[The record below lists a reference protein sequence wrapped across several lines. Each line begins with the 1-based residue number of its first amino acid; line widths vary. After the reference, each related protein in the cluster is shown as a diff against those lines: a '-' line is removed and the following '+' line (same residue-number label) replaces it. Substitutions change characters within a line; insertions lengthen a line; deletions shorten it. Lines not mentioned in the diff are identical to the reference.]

1 MAMILLCDIEDM
13 VPENREKL
21 IASYMADGE
30 TREQAEA
37 TVQIL
42 LGEVEVPPNRLLD

>member
-1 MAMILLCDIEDM
+1 MILLCDIEDII
-13 VPENREKL
+13 PENREKL
-21 IASYMADGE
+21 IALYIE
-30 TREQAEA
+30 TGDTRQQAEA